1 MLQTNRTLMK
11 QKLGMT
17 RRAGLGLFAAA
28 PLMLGRNFTDDITVG
43 ALLSLTGS
51 WSTLGLTSQ
60 ALLQTAVGEINTFF
74 GSIGSPGRIRLQV
87 EDTRLDPATCVN
99 SLRVLAGSGAR
110 LVIGPQSSAEAAAI
124 RLKLEDSKMI
134 AISQGSTASS
144 LSLPGDNLFRFVPD
158 DSVEAQAVV
167 AMALAG
173 GIQTIVPCWR
183 ADAGNQGLAASV
195 RRLFTAAG
203 GKVTAGVEYS
213 TDSPVFADVVKEL
226 AAEVSTGPSG
236 KTAVYLAAFDEVV
249 DLFRGAVALPA
260 LQAVPW
266 YGSDGVALSA
276 ALASDSIAAAFAVK
290 TGYAN
295 PTLLRPDAARAKWEP
310 LVAPTVAATGLEPD
324 AFGLAAYD
332 AFWCGM
338 MARLLSGSNQ
348 VAEWK
353 QYLSL
358 NASMFFGTT
367 GWAQL
372 NANGDRAQGDYE
384 FWALRSVNGS
394 PKWTSVATWQSG
406 VFALR

>member
-1 MLQTNRTLMK
+1 MALQS
-11 QKLGMT
+11 GIT
-17 RRAGLGLFAAA
+17 RRAGLGLLAGA
-28 PLMLGRNFTDDITVG
+28 PLLGKNFTSDITVG

-51 WSTLGLTSQ
+51 WSTLGQTSK
-60 ALLQTAVGEINTFF
+60 ALLETAVGEINSFF

-87 EDTRLDPATCVN
+87 EDTKLDPATCVN
-99 SLRVLAGSGAR
+99 SLRVLAGSGAK

-124 RLKLEDSKMI
+124 RLKLEDARMI

-144 LSLPGDNLFRFVPD
+144 LSMPGDNLFRFVPD

-183 ADAGNQGLAASV
+183 ADAGNQGLASSV

-203 GKVTAGVEYS
+203 GKVTKGVEYS
-213 TDSPVFADVVKEL
+213 ADSPSFPDVVKAV
-226 AAEVSTGPSG
+226 AAEVASGATG

-249 DLFRGAVALPA
+249 DLFRSASGNAA

-266 YGSDGVALSA
+266 YGSDGVALSVP
-276 ALASDSIAAAFAVK
+276 LASDSIAAAFAVK

-295 PTLLRPDAARAKWEP
+295 PTLLRPDISRARWQP

-338 MARLLSGSNQ
+338 LARLLSGSNQ
-348 VAEWK
+348 IAEWK
-353 QYLSL
+353 QYLAL
-358 NASMFFGTT
+358 NAGMFFGAT
-367 GWAQL
+367 GWGQL
-372 NANGDRAQGDYE
+372 NANGDRAEGDFE
-384 FWALRSVNGS
+384 FWALRTVNGS
-394 PKWTSVATWQSG
+394 PKWTSVSTWQNG
-406 VFALR
+406 VFAAR

>member
-1 MLQTNRTLMK
+1 MNDK
-11 QKLGMT
+11 SGIT
-17 RRAGLGLFAAA
+17 RRAGLGLFAAL
-28 PLMLGRNFTDDITVG
+28 PLMGRNFTDDITVG

-60 ALLQTAVGEINTFF
+60 SLLQTAVSDLNTFF
-74 GSIGSPGRIRLQV
+74 AGIGSPGRIRLQV
-87 EDTRLDPATCVN
+87 QDTRLDPATCVN

-124 RLKLEDSKMI
+124 RLQLEDSKMI

-167 AMALAG
+167 AMALAA

-183 ADAGNQGLAASV
+183 ADAGNQGLASSV

-213 TDSPVFADVVKEL
+213 TSSPVFADVVKEVG
-226 AAEVSTGPSG
+226 AEVAAGPSG

-249 DLFRGAVALPA
+249 DLFHSAVGVPG

-276 ALASDSIAAAFAVK
+276 PLASDSVAAGFAVK

-295 PTLLRPDAARAKWEP
+295 PTLLRPDAARAKWQP

-353 QYLSL
+353 QYLTL
-358 NASMFFGTT
+358 NAGMFFGAT
-367 GWAQL
+367 GWTQL
-372 NANGDRAQGDYE
+372 NANGDRAQGDFE
-384 FWALRSVNGS
+384 FWALRNVNGAA
-394 PKWTSVATWQSG
+394 KWTSVATWQSG
-406 VFALR
+406 VFAAR